1 MARKPFT
8 PEEVR
13 YIVEHLK
20 DPAVFND
27 MTTGWPALHWTA
39 QHLSQCIEREVV
51 RFRIGKRETNK
62 SKHFPAT
69 VKHVVH
75 LNKALLGGHRL

>member
-1 MARKPFT
+1 MSSYRFVCDMARKPFT

-13 YIVEHLK
+13 YIVKHLK

-39 QHLSQCIEREVV
+39 QHLSQCMEGKVV

-62 SKHFPAT
+62 SKRFAGT
-69 VKHVVH
+69 VSHIKSS
-75 LNKALLGGHRL
+75 